1 MNKAD
6 TLPDVANAIL
16 QDQSHPLDWVG
27 MEQIAVPITLQSPTA
42 GNTTTLAK
50 ANIYVSLDD
59 TSAKGIHMSRL
70 HTILNKFGEEPCT
83 KDTFDRLLDEVVDS
97 QGGISSC
104 AKIELCIDLLIDR
117 PALLSDES
125 GYQAYP
131 VTISGELRQNQRS
144 YDVGITIPYSSTCPC
159 SASLSRQLLANA
171 LDDRFETEKID
182 KETLLEWI
190 QSEEGSVATPHAQ
203 RSYAYIK
210 LTTGDNAWPELS
222 ELVSQLESVIGTPVQ
237 TAVKRVDE
245 QEFARINGEN
255 LMFCEDAARRIKRF
269 LEQMSGVTDYWLKV
283 EHQESLHA
291 HNAVVIDRK

>member
-6 TLPDVANAIL
+6 ILPDVANAIL

-27 MEQIAVPITLQSPTA
+27 MEQIAVPVTLESPTA
-42 GNTTTLAK
+42 GSTTLLAK

-70 HTILNKFGEEPCT
+70 HSILNKLGEEACT
-83 KDTFDRLLDEVVDS
+83 KTTFDRLLDEVVAS

-104 AKIELCIDLLIDR
+104 ARIELCLDLLIDR
-117 PALLSDES
+117 PALLSDET

-131 VTISGELRQNQRS
+131 VTISGELKNDKRS
-144 YDVGITIPYSSTCPC
+144 YEVGVTIPYSSTCPC

-171 LDDRFETEKID
+171 LDDRFEADTID
-182 KETLLEWI
+182 KESLLEWI
-190 QSEEGSVATPHAQ
+190 QSDDGSVATPHAQ

-210 LTTGDNAWPELS
+210 LTMGDQAWPDLS
-222 ELVSQLESVIGTPVQ
+222 NLVVELESVIGTPVQ
-237 TAVKRVDE
+237 TAVKRIDE

-255 LMFCEDAARRIKRF
+255 LMFCEDAARRIKRS
-269 LEQMSGVTDYWLKV
+269 LEQMSGVVDYWLKV